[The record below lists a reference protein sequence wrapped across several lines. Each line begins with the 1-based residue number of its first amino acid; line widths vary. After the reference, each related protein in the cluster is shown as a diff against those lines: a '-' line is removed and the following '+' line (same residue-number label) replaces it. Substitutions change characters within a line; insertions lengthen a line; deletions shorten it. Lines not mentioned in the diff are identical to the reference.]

1 MHSTCS
7 LVLSLAVLVGCGA
20 QSITITE
27 TKYTDSRCTVRKLE
41 CADDNE
47 VDGECPDLPAFY
59 VPAKST
65 DYVIGA
71 CVGNEMDDELCH
83 GDLGMDA
90 DENRVVDAD
99 GNPVDIDDCG
109 GCTYEPAICASACL
123 ESFTFRC
130 RSIDFCVLIAARGP
144 FQIRTIS
151 SCAAARI

>member
-1 MHSTCS
+1 M
-7 LVLSLAVLVGCGA
+7 LRGGVGCGA
-20 QSITITE
+20 QNITITK
-27 TKYTDSRCTVRKLE
+27 TQYTDSRCTARKLE
-41 CADDNE
+41 CANDDA
-47 VDGECPDLPAFY
+47 VGGRCPDLPAFY

-71 CVGNEMDDELCH
+71 CVGNEMDDEVCH
-83 GDLGMDA
+83 GDLLM
-90 DENRVVDAD
+90 DAD

-123 ESFTFRC
+123 ESFTFS